1 MKPGRPARTALLAAC
16 LCAGVSASAPAATP
30 VFLPPPPR
38 AEIVP
43 HLDAALPLGLPF
55 VDAAGRRVR
64 LGDYF
69 GDGRAVLLVLGY
81 YRCPNLCG
89 LVMHGV
95 LEALEASGLPRR
107 TWRVVGIGIDP
118 QETPADAAA
127 RQRVDLAYAAHLR
140 SAGSGN
146 ATHSKAI
153 ATEEPLDLHLLV
165 GAPPAI
171 AALAQQVGFGYSR
184 DAGADADA
192 RTDDA
197 GRASRYVHAAGFVV
211 VTPQGRISRYLYGV
225 RFDARELRL
234 ALDAAAAGRT
244 DGPVLDRLLLL
255 CAHFDPA
262 IGRHSGA
269 VMNLLRGIGLA
280 LVLALGGWAWRHR
293 RQPEREA
300 AP

>member
-1 MKPGRPARTALLAAC
+1 MTALRRSFVAILLA
-16 LCAGVSASAPAATP
+16 LAGIGAGARALAPAPNAPDASLEQHLGAT
-30 VFLPPPPR
+30 
-38 AEIVP
+38 
-43 HLDAALPLGLPF
+43 LPLELAF
-55 VDAAGRRVR
+55 VDSRGAPVQ

-69 GDGRAVLLVLGY
+69 GKRPVLLVLGY

-89 LVMHGV
+89 LVMHSV
-95 LEALEASGLPRR
+95 LEALEASGLPRHA
-107 TWRVVGIGIDP
+107 WRVVGIGIDP

-140 SAGSGN
+140 SAESGN
-146 ATHSKAI
+146 APHSKAT
-153 ATEEPLDLHLLV
+153 AAEEPVDLHLLV
-165 GAPPAI
+165 GTPTAL
-171 AALAQQVGFGYSR
+171 AALAQQVGFGYAP
-184 DAGADADA
+184 DADADA

-234 ALDAAAAGRT
+234 ALDAAAAGRIG
-244 DGPVLDRLLLL
+244 GPVLDRLLLL

-293 RQPEREA
+293 RTPERKA

>member
-1 MKPGRPARTALLAAC
+1 MRPGRSAHRALVAAC
-16 LCAGVSASAPAATP
+16 LCAGMCSSATAAAP

-38 AEIVP
+38 AEFVQ
-43 HLDAALPLGLPF
+43 HLDAALPLDLPF
-55 VDAAGRRVR
+55 VDAAGRGVR

-89 LVMHGV
+89 LAMHGV

-107 TWRVVGIGIDP
+107 AWRVVGVGIDP

-127 RQRVDLAYAAHLR
+127 RQRVDLDYAAQLR
-140 SAGSGN
+140 G
-146 ATHSKAI
+146 ATG
-153 ATEEPLDLHLLV
+153 EPLDLHLLV
-165 GAPPAI
+165 GAAPAI
-171 AALAQQVGFGYSR
+171 AALAQRVGFGYAR
-184 DAGADADA
+184 DDAAGA
-192 RTDDA
+192 RTGDEA
-197 GRASRYVHAAGFVV
+197 RASRYVHAAGFVV
-211 VTPQGRISRYLYGV
+211 VTPQGRISRYLFGV

-234 ALDAAAAGRT
+234 ALDQAAAGRIG
-244 DGPVLDRLLLL
+244 GPIDRLLLL

-269 VMNLLRGIGLA
+269 VMNLLRGVGLA

-293 RQPEREA
+293 HLPARDGMP
-300 AP
+300 

>member
-1 MKPGRPARTALLAAC
+1 MKPIHSAHGALLAAA
-16 LCAGVSASAPAATP
+16 LCAGMCSSAMAATP
-30 VFLPPPPR
+30 VFLPAPPR
-38 AEIVP
+38 AEFVQ

-95 LEALEASGLPRR
+95 LEALAASGLPRR
-107 TWRVVGIGIDP
+107 AWRIVGVGIDP

-127 RQRVDLAYAAHLR
+127 RQRVDLDYAAHLGGAA
-140 SAGSGN
+140 SEA
-146 ATHSKAI
+146 
-153 ATEEPLDLHLLV
+153 PLDLHLLV

-171 AALAQQVGFGYSR
+171 AALARQVGFGYAR
-184 DAGADADA
+184 DDGAGA
-192 RTDDA
+192 RDDEP

-234 ALDAAAAGRT
+234 ALDAAAAGRIA
-244 DGPVLDRLLLL
+244 GPVDRLLLL

-269 VMNLLRGIGLA
+269 VLNVVRGVGLA

-293 RQPEREA
+293 QPAREA